1 MVNFIFL
8 QKEAEIQNLKVQ
20 LTRYAALTENL
31 ETEKKSLEEKC
42 KLSQVQKEIFY
53 DESEIIQNSQH
64 SEITK
69 LKTMLHFREQV
80 DRQSMYL

>member
-1 MVNFIFL
+1 M
-8 QKEAEIQNLKVQ
+8 KTQ
-20 LTRYAALTENL
+20 LARYAALLENL
-31 ETEKKSLEEKC
+31 EQEKRNLEEKFQIN
-42 KLSQVQKEIFY
+42 QVQKEIFY

-80 DRQSMYL
+80 VNIFIE